1 MRKDKLRW
9 VVGVAAV
16 CLAGQ
21 SLSSQAGTGKPKGTA
36 SKIDLSASVAAL
48 ASGDTD
54 AAVKAMT
61 VLGSFDSA
69 AAHDAILDALAFG
82 PHPLVVLA
90 ALPGL
95 TAHPAPADAAVIA
108 RYATYR
114 SVVVRSAALLALASY
129 PDPKA
134 KLALVR
140 GLSDSQAKVR
150 AAAATA
156 IGKARLR
163 DAVPALLTLLEK
175 GEIPAAIALGQLADV
190 EMARTISEKLGQ
202 VPDEALATCLGTML
216 KRDDFGPDSARV
228 QVVAAIGKISSN
240 DAIVVLADY
249 IESTPKNPPRQ
260 SRRDAEA
267 IVEARMGV
275 K

>member
-1 MRKDKLRW
+1 MRIHKLRW
-9 VVGVAAV
+9 LLGLTSMLLVSQHTSVH
-16 CLAGQ
+16 AG
-21 SLSSQAGTGKPKGTA
+21 SAKPKGPVP
-36 SKIDLSASVAAL
+36 KLDLSVPIAAL

-54 AAVKAMT
+54 AAVNAMT
-61 VLGSFDSA
+61 QLGTLDSA
-69 AAHDAILDALAFG
+69 AAHDAILDGLAFG

-90 ALPGL
+90 ALPAL
-95 TAHPAPADAAVIA
+95 IAHPAPADAAVIA

-114 SVVVRSAALLALASY
+114 SVVVRSAALQALASY

-134 KLALVR
+134 KLALVK
-140 GLSDSQAKVR
+140 GLSDSHATVR
-150 AAAATA
+150 AAAAAA
-156 IGKARLR
+156 IAKARLR

-175 GEIPAAIALGQLADV
+175 GEIPAAVALGHLADV
-190 EMARTISEKLGQ
+190 EIARAISEKLGQ

-216 KRDDFGPDSARV
+216 KRDDFGPDTARV

-240 DAIVVLADY
+240 DAIIVLSDY

-260 SRRDAEA
+260 SRKDAEA
-267 IVEARMGV
+267 IVEARLGV

>member
-1 MRKDKLRW
+1 MRIEKLRW
-9 VVGVAAV
+9 IVGAASIV
-16 CLAGQ
+16 LVGQ
-21 SLSSQAGTGKPKGTA
+21 SISSQAGTAKPKGA
-36 SKIDLSASVAAL
+36 APKVDIAASVAAL
-48 ASGDTD
+48 SSGDTD

-61 VLGSFDSA
+61 QLGSLDSA
-69 AAHDAILDALAFG
+69 AAHDAILDGLAFG

-90 ALPGL
+90 ALPAL

-114 SVVVRSAALLALASY
+114 SVVVRSAALQALATY

-134 KLALVR
+134 KLALVK
-140 GLSDSQAKVR
+140 GLSDSKANVR
-150 AAAATA
+150 AAAAAA
-156 IGKARLR
+156 IAKARLR

-175 GEIPAAIALGQLADV
+175 GEIPAAVALGQLADV
-190 EMARTISEKLGQ
+190 EMARAISEKLGQ

-240 DAIVVLADY
+240 DAIVVLSDY

-260 SRRDAEA
+260 SRKDAEE
-267 IVEARMGV
+267 IVVNRMGG